1 MNVPVGRHRMI
12 FEAPESMKRAI
23 RMRAG
28 MEGVSPAAVIN
39 NALEAFLANELS
51 AVRAI
56 NGGDGKEKY
65 QPQKPGRKVKQT
77 G

>member
-1 MNVPVGRHRMI
+1 MV
-12 FEAPESMKRAI
+12 FETTEAVKRAI

-39 NALEAFLANELS
+39 NALEAFLTNELA
-51 AVRAI
+51 AVRAM
-56 NGGDGKEKY
+56 NGGDSIEKY

>member
-1 MNVPVGRHRMI
+1 MSEQAERHRMV
-12 FEAPESMKRAI
+12 FETPEAVKRAI

-39 NALEAFLANELS
+39 NALEAFLSNELS
-51 AVRAI
+51 TVRAMT
-56 NGGDGKEKY
+56 GGDGIEKY
-65 QPQKPGRKVKQT
+65 QPQKPGRKVKQS